1 MIGNEARMADNK
13 KYYYLKLK
21 EDFFES
27 DEAVILESMPDG
39 YIYSN
44 ILLKLYLRSLKNDGF
59 LMFNNL
65 IPYNSQML
73 ATITRHQVGTVEKA
87 VKIFKDLQLIEILDN
102 GAIYMTNIKNFVG
115 KSSTDADR
123 KRVEYNKMKRIGE
136 ISTIGVEKTPPE
148 IEIEIEKDIEIKK
161 DIDINIELEVD
172 NAKTATDANI
182 FGHYQSRIG
191 SIDGY
196 QVEKLKDYLEI
207 DKLEPALVKRAIDR
221 AADNGKRNFGYV
233 NAILKSWAQ
242 SGIRTVAQQDEEQ
255 RNFTDSKASN
265 YQSVNNQA
273 KSNIPNWHNEDF
285 KELEMSPDELAELE
299 RIQREINEKLAKGG
313 K

>member
-148 IEIEIEKDIEIKK
+148 IEIEKDINK
-161 DIDINIELEVD
+161 DIKLNINKDIYSELD
-172 NAKTATDANI
+172 NSAEQSSEYI
-182 FGHYQSRIG
+182 FPNFPPPN
-191 SIDGY
+191 
-196 QVEKLKDYLEI
+196 VKL
-207 DKLEPALVKRAIDR
+207 
-221 AADNGKRNFGYV
+221 
-233 NAILKSWAQ
+233 
-242 SGIRTVAQQDEEQ
+242 
-255 RNFTDSKASN
+255 
-265 YQSVNNQA
+265 
-273 KSNIPNWHNEDF
+273 
-285 KELEMSPDELAELE
+285 
-299 RIQREINEKLAKGG
+299 
-313 K
+313 